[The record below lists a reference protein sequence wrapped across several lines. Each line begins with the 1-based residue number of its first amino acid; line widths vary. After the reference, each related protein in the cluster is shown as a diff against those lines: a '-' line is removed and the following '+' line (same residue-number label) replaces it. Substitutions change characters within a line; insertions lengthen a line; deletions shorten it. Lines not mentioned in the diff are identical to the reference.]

1 MVVNTSVVFRRRQFP
16 ACSWQRLEAIFDILE
31 QSAKYV
37 TVTKPR
43 CPACLLPFRHRFD
56 TPPRVRPRLPNGVM
70 VNSFHRIDRRISAI
84 FVFANARIG
93 ICYCNVLQSALLLLD
108 AALDAC
114 GGETG

>member
-16 ACSWQRLEAIFDILE
+16 ACSWQRLEAIFNILE

-43 CPACLLPFRHRFD
+43 CLTCLCRCGITFD
-56 TPPRVRPRLPNGVM
+56 TPPRVRPRLPNGVI
-70 VNSFHRIDRRISAI
+70 VDSLHRIDRRISAI

>member
-1 MVVNTSVVFRRRQFP
+1 MAVNTLVVFRRRQFP
-16 ACSWQRLEAIFDILE
+16 ACSWQRLEAIFNILE

-43 CPACLLPFRHRFD
+43 CLTCLCRCGITFD
-56 TPPRVRPRLPNGVM
+56 TPVSVRPRLPNGAM
-70 VNSFHRIDRRISAI
+70 VNILHRIDRRISAI

-93 ICYCNVLQSALLLLD
+93 ICYCNVLQSAVLLLD